1 MGEGLS
7 ARRRSRRG
15 LAVIARGPHSL
26 LMTNSRTDRA
36 RALRQSS
43 GRAEERVWAVLRG
56 GKVDGHKFRRQHP
69 VGPYFADFA
78 CDRLRLIIEIDG
90 GVHRL
95 DDVAVRDLERQ
106 QALEALGWTVI
117 RVTNDQVY
125 EEPERLIEAV
135 RGHARR
141 LNG

>member
-1 MGEGLS
+1 M
-7 ARRRSRRG
+7 A
-15 LAVIARGPHSL
+15 
-26 LMTNSRTDRA
+26 NSRTDHA
-36 RALRQSS
+36 RVLRQSS
-43 GRAEERVWAVLRG
+43 GRAEERVWAALRG
-56 GKVDGHKFRRQHP
+56 GKIDGHKFRRQHP

-95 DDVAVRDLERQ
+95 DEVAARDLERQ
-106 QALEALGWTVI
+106 RALEALGWSVI
-117 RVTNDQVY
+117 RVTNDEVF

-135 RGHARR
+135 RLHARR

>member
-1 MGEGLS
+1 
-7 ARRRSRRG
+7 
-15 LAVIARGPHSL
+15 
-26 LMTNSRTDRA
+26 MTNSRTDRA
-36 RALRQSS
+36 RGLRQSS
-43 GRAEERVWAVLRG
+43 GRAEERVWAVLRS

-95 DDVAVRDLERQ
+95 DAVATRDVQRQ
-106 QALEALGWTVI
+106 QTLEALGWSVI

-125 EEPERLIEAV
+125 EAPERLIGAV
-135 RGHARR
+135 KSHARR

>member
-1 MGEGLS
+1 
-7 ARRRSRRG
+7 
-15 LAVIARGPHSL
+15 
-26 LMTNSRTDRA
+26 MTNSRTDRA

-43 GRAEERVWAVLRG
+43 GHAEDRVWALLRG
-56 GKVDGHKFRRQHP
+56 AKVDGHKFRRQHP
-69 VGPYFADFA
+69 VGPYFVDFA
-78 CDRLRLIIEIDG
+78 CDRLRLIIEVDG

-95 DDVAVRDLERQ
+95 DEVAARDLERQ
-106 QALEALGWTVI
+106 RALEALGWTVI

-135 RGHARR
+135 RLHMRR

>member
-1 MGEGLS
+1 
-7 ARRRSRRG
+7 
-15 LAVIARGPHSL
+15 
-26 LMTNSRTDRA
+26 MTSSRTDRA
-36 RALRQSS
+36 RGLRQSS
-43 GRAEERVWAVLRG
+43 GRAEERVWALLRG
-56 GKVDGHKFRRQHP
+56 GKIDGHKFRRQHP
-69 VGPYFADFA
+69 VGPYYADFA

-125 EEPERLIEAV
+125 EAPELLIEAV
-135 RGHARR
+135 RLHRRR

>member
-1 MGEGLS
+1 
-7 ARRRSRRG
+7 
-15 LAVIARGPHSL
+15 
-26 LMTNSRTDRA
+26 MTNSRTDRA

-43 GRAEERVWAVLRG
+43 GRAEERVWAALRG
-56 GKVDGHKFRRQHP
+56 GRIDGHKFRRQHP

-95 DDVAVRDLERQ
+95 DEVAARDLERQ
-106 QALEALGWTVI
+106 RVLEALGWTVI
-117 RVTNDQVY
+117 RVTNDRVY
-125 EEPERLIEAV
+125 EAPQFLVEAV
-135 RGHARR
+135 KMHAGR

>member
-1 MGEGLS
+1 
-7 ARRRSRRG
+7 
-15 LAVIARGPHSL
+15 
-26 LMTNSRTDRA
+26 MTNSQTDRA
-36 RALRQSS
+36 RGLRQSS

-56 GKVDGHKFRRQHP
+56 AKVDGHKFRRQHP

-95 DDVAVRDLERQ
+95 DAVAARDLDRQ
-106 QALEALGWTVI
+106 KALETLGWTVI

-125 EEPERLIEAV
+125 EAPEFLVEAV
-135 RGHARR
+135 KAYARR
-141 LNG
+141 MNG

>member
-1 MGEGLS
+1 MARRKGEGSRL
-7 ARRRSRRG
+7 AVPSRR
-15 LAVIARGPHSL
+15 PHSL
-26 LMTNSRTDRA
+26 LMANSRTDHA

-43 GRAEERVWAVLRG
+43 GRAEERVWAALRG
-56 GKVDGHKFRRQHP
+56 GKIDGHKFRRQHP

-95 DDVAVRDLERQ
+95 DEVAARDLERQ
-106 QALEALGWTVI
+106 RVLEALGWTVI
-117 RVTNDQVY
+117 RVTNDQAY
-125 EEPERLIEAV
+125 EAPERLIEAV
-135 RGHARR
+135 KTHVRR